1 MSRCGP
7 VVRHGRR
14 GRHRQRGVALV
25 LIVVGLLAV
34 LAMAGLA
41 LDASHM
47 GYNKARL
54 QSAVDAAALSAA
66 KVLDQTGNT
75 TDATTAAQTTF
86 NANAAAFPELL
97 RSVGE
102 GLGLTVQFANA
113 PVPFTPGTTP
123 RRFVRVI
130 VTDFTTDASLTR
142 VLGVMRL
149 PVRASAIAGPSPAL
163 TLACNIVPM
172 AVCGDPSAAAPYFG
186 YTPGRVHSLKT
197 TSNGTAESGPGNF
210 QLLNFSATG
219 ANDLRQMMAGGYDGC
234 VTRGDNVTTK
244 PGQSAGP
251 TSQGL
256 NSRFNDY
263 AGGGIDPVRYPP
275 DVVLDEPSPTLTY
288 DNKTNLIKQGGKT
301 ITLAS
306 QLSVN
311 WPTYDADIAAKN
323 YDVQP
328 RPTGNG
334 VPRRRELAVPIVDC
348 TGVQNGRTSLPILG
362 LGCFFLVQRASSSSS
377 ESRVFGEFISDCD
390 AGGRPGSTPPGTTVG
405 PYVIELYRDFSS
417 ADS

>member
-1 MSRCGP
+1 MDTLPSKSLAAK
-7 VVRHGRR
+7 
-14 GRHRQRGVALV
+14 QRGVALV
-25 LIVVGLLAV
+25 FVVVALLAV

-75 TDATTAAQTTF
+75 TDATNAARATF

-97 RSVGE
+97 RAVGQ
-102 GLGLTVQFANA
+102 GLGLTVEFANA
-113 PVPFTPGTTP
+113 AAPFTPGSSP

-149 PVRASAIAGPSPAL
+149 PVRASAVAGPSPAL
-163 TLACNIVPM
+163 ALACNIVPI
-172 AVCGDPSAAAPYFG
+172 AVCGDPAASAPYFG

-197 TSNGTAESGPGNF
+197 TSNGSAESGPGNF
-210 QLLNFSATG
+210 QLLSFAGSG
-219 ANDLRQMMAGGYDGC
+219 ADDLRRMMAGGYDGC
-234 VTRGDNVTTK
+234 IERDTTVTTK
-244 PGQSAGP
+244 PGQASGP
-251 TSQGL
+251 TTQGINTRL
-256 NSRFNDY
+256 NDY
-263 AGGGIDPVRYPP
+263 AGGGVDPTRYPP
-275 DVVLDEPSPTLTY
+275 DVILDEPSPVLTY
-288 DNKTNLIKQGGKT
+288 DTKTQLIKQGSKT
-301 ITLAS
+301 ITLSS
-306 QLSVN
+306 QLAIN
-311 WPTYDADIAAKN
+311 YTTYEADIAAKN

-334 VPRRRELAVPIVDC
+334 VFRRRELAVPIVDC
-348 TGVQNGRTSLPILG
+348 TGVQNGRTTLPILG
-362 LGCFFLVQRASSSSS
+362 LGCFFMLQRASSTSA
-377 ESRVFGEFISDCD
+377 ESRVYGEFISDCE

-405 PYVIELYRDFSS
+405 PYVIQLYRDLSS
-417 ADS
+417 VDS

>member
-149 PVRASAIAGPSPAL
+149 PVRASAIAGPP
-163 TLACNIVPM
+163 
-172 AVCGDPSAAAPYFG
+172 
-186 YTPGRVHSLKT
+186 
-197 TSNGTAESGPGNF
+197 
-210 QLLNFSATG
+210 
-219 ANDLRQMMAGGYDGC
+219 
-234 VTRGDNVTTK
+234 
-244 PGQSAGP
+244 
-251 TSQGL
+251 
-256 NSRFNDY
+256 
-263 AGGGIDPVRYPP
+263 
-275 DVVLDEPSPTLTY
+275 
-288 DNKTNLIKQGGKT
+288 
-301 ITLAS
+301 
-306 QLSVN
+306 
-311 WPTYDADIAAKN
+311 
-323 YDVQP
+323 
-328 RPTGNG
+328 
-334 VPRRRELAVPIVDC
+334 
-348 TGVQNGRTSLPILG
+348 
-362 LGCFFLVQRASSSSS
+362 
-377 ESRVFGEFISDCD
+377 
-390 AGGRPGSTPPGTTVG
+390 
-405 PYVIELYRDFSS
+405 
-417 ADS
+417 